1 MAACFLKQLRY
12 PNSLQMPTTATYDDA
27 NLILRLYEQRREER
41 MRQARKWY
49 GESFG
54 PKTLEEF
61 RALCP
66 AGTDA
71 NAFFRQVSTYYEM
84 VASFITAG
92 VLNEQLYFASGGEM
106 FLVFTRL
113 EPILDELRAA
123 YGNPG
128 VYKNLETVAGRY
140 AAFINR
146 NDPGAADA
154 FRARIRGM
162 LAVKP

>member
-1 MAACFLKQLRY
+1 
-12 PNSLQMPTTATYDDA
+12 MPTQATYDDA

-49 GESFG
+49 AESFG
-54 PKTLEEF
+54 PQTLAEF

-66 AGTDA
+66 LGSDN

-84 VASFITAG
+84 VASFLVSGI
-92 VLNEQLYFASGGEM
+92 LNEELYFASGGEL
-106 FLVFTRL
+106 FLVFARL
-113 EPILDELRAA
+113 EPILAELRAA

-128 VYKNLETVAGRY
+128 VYKNLETAAGRY

-154 FRARIRGM
+154 FRGRLRAM
-162 LAVKP
+162 LAAKP